1 MFFGGGGEGV
11 PGGVGELLLV
21 AGDLTAQ
28 VADALFLGVGGVF
41 GVEVGAV
48 EEFGEG
54 AGLTAFHGEQGL
66 GVVLV
71 VDAGLH
77 HFLIDI
83 EGVGDQF
90 PFGGF
95 GGGPVVLS
103 KMPDRDF
110 VE

>member
-1 MFFGGGGEGV
+1 MVGVVFGGGGV
-11 PGGVGELLLV
+11 AGGVGELLLV
-21 AGDLTAQ
+21 HGDLTAQ
-28 VADALFLGVGGVF
+28 VADALFLCVRGVF

-48 EEFGEG
+48 EEFDEG
-54 AGLTAFHGEQGL
+54 AGFTAFDSEQGL

-83 EGVGDQF
+83 EGVGDEF

-95 GGGPVVLS
+95 GGGPVAALF
-103 KMPDRDF
+103 DG
-110 VE
+110 

>member
-11 PGGVGELLLV
+11 VGGVGELLLV
-21 AGDLTAQ
+21 DGDLAAQ
-28 VADALFLGVGGVF
+28 VADALFLFVGGVF

-48 EEFGEG
+48 EEFQEG
-54 AGLTAFHGEQGL
+54 ARFAAFDGEEGL

-83 EGVGDQF
+83 KGVGDEF